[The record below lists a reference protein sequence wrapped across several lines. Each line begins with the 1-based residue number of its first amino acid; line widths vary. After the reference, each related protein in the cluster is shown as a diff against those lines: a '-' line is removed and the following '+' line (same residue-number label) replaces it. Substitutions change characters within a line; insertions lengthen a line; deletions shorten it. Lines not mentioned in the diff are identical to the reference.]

1 MTVQAWRWIG
11 IGICLALLAAGCRGK
26 KPQAEF
32 ERQIPWIGTGSWIKA
47 DLHVHS
53 RFSDGIRTPREIADQ
68 AKIHACDAIALT
80 EHTDSELK
88 GATDEYFAAIAE
100 LRAEHPDL
108 IILDGIEWNVPPGAG
123 DDHAGLLVPPGPE
136 GVHVLKEFKARFDD
150 WGRDS
155 HDEALALTALRW
167 LSNESADWDTPPVLI
182 FNHPSRKLAHSLD
195 PLAKLRRFRA
205 ESPILIAIEGAPG
218 HQGRNSIGSYE
229 RTETTIDRWDPAAA
243 RTGDLWDQLLQGGE
257 DWWGAL
263 AFSDFH
269 EEVADGLHDYWPGQ
283 FSETWL
289 YVPERTAAG
298 VLRALRAGC
307 FFADHGAIV
316 REVKLTVEA
325 PGLERP
331 AWAGESIRVPE
342 STPVVA
348 RVAMSVPERDW
359 TGEPNR
365 IDRIEL
371 IAVDANGARVVAA
384 RAPEAQPIAFTE
396 SVPVSKGGVVLRAR
410 GTRLVPGGPSLCFY
424 TNPVRVTA
432 VR

>member
-1 MTVQAWRWIG
+1 MTHQARWIG
-11 IGICLALLAAGCRGK
+11 SAVCLALLAAGCTSK

-47 DLHVHS
+47 DLHAHS
-53 RFSDGIRTPREIADQ
+53 RFSDGIRTPREIAAQ
-68 AKIHACDAIALT
+68 AKRNACDAIALT

-88 GATDEYFAAIAE
+88 GATDEYFAATAE

-123 DDHAGLLVPPGPE
+123 DDHAGLLVPEGPE

-167 LSNESADWDTPPVLI
+167 LSNESAGWAVPPVLI
-182 FNHPSRKLAHSLD
+182 FNHPSRKLARSLD

-218 HQGRNSIGSYE
+218 HQGRTPIGSYAAA
-229 RTETTIDRWDPAAA
+229 ETTIDRWDPAAA
-243 RTGDLWDQLLQGGE
+243 RTGDLWDQLLAGGE
-257 DWWGAL
+257 DWWGAV

-269 EEVADGLHDYWPGQ
+269 EELADGLHDYWPGQ
-283 FSETWL
+283 FSETLL
-289 YVPERTAAG
+289 YVPERNAAG
-298 VLRALRAGC
+298 VLRALHAGC

-348 RVAMSVPERDW
+348 RLEMSVPERDW
-359 TGEPNR
+359 AGAANR

-384 RAPEAQPIAFTE
+384 RAPAAQPVVFTE
-396 SVPVSKGGVVLRAR
+396 SMPVPKGGVVLRAR
-410 GTRLVPGGPSLCFY
+410 GTRLVPDGPSLCFY
-424 TNPVRVTA
+424 TNPIRVTA
-432 VR
+432 LR